1 MMRISVWHNDLSE
14 PYLRQVSQLGAD
26 CIDCGQGN
34 FFPGVKEQ
42 GYPDLDELLRLKK
55 RVHSFG
61 LEFNRVTLPDLTAA
75 FMEDGE
81 GGETELD
88 NACKALEVFAEAG
101 MPLARQRFTG
111 DTFPQLMT
119 RYRSQHRG
127 GYLSRGETLARD
139 PAPIPSPEALD
150 RWRERLR
157 LAYGRLVPV
166 AEERGIRLAL
176 HPSDTPNAETPLGGL
191 GYHRIIDDFPSR
203 QVGYLYCCGTRA
215 EAGGGPLIMD
225 EIHNYGR
232 KGRIFMV
239 HLRNVRGSL
248 ATAGAFEE
256 TLLDDGDFNPFKILL
271 ELRRVGFDGCINP
284 DHIPAIE
291 GDGPGAHHGL
301 AYSIGYLRAL
311 LAALAAV

>member
-1 MMRISVWHNDLSE
+1 MRISVWHNDLSE
-14 PYLRQVSQLGAD
+14 SYLRQVSQLGAD

-42 GYPDLDELLRLKK
+42 GYPDLDELLKLKR

-61 LEFNRVTLPDLTAA
+61 LEFNRVTLPDLTGA
-75 FMEDGE
+75 FMRDGE
-81 GGETELD
+81 GGEAELD

-119 RYRSQHRG
+119 RYHSEHRG
-127 GYLSRGETLARD
+127 GYLSRGETLRRD
-139 PAPIPSPEALD
+139 PEPIPSPEELE
-150 RWRERLR
+150 RWRARFR
-157 LAYGRLVPV
+157 LAYGRLVPI
-166 AEERGIRLAL
+166 AEARGIRLAL
-176 HPSDTPNAETPLGGL
+176 HPSDTPNTETPLGGL
-191 GYHRIIDDFPSR
+191 GYHRVIDDFPSR

-215 EAGGGPLIMD
+215 EAGGGPLILD

-256 TLLDDGDFNPFKILL
+256 TLLDDGDFNPFKVLL
-271 ELRRVGFDGCINP
+271 ELRRIGFDGCINP

-301 AYSIGYLRAL
+301 AYSIGYLRAM